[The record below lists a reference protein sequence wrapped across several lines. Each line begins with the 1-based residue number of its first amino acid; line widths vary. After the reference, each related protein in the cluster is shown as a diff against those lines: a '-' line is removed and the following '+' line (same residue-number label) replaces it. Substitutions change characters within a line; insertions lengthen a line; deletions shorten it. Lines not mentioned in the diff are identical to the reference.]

1 MNKGS
6 SVFSGVFIAVLSAF
20 SFQVAA
26 EDFSRV
32 DCNQVEVRKALIE
45 AYNDVLDS
53 NNAGVKVVDAYDQV
67 TVKGGKDT
75 LECTGTYDF
84 SDGDSAKVKYRT
96 YLNSMGEPID
106 EFVPVEE

>member
-6 SVFSGVFIAVLSAF
+6 FVFSGVFIALLSAC
-20 SFQVAA
+20 SFQAAA
-26 EDFSRV
+26 EDYSRV

-53 NNAGVKVVDAYDQV
+53 NNAGVKVIDAYDQV
-67 TVKGGKDT
+67 TVKAGKDK

-106 EFVPVEE
+106 EFVPVE